1 MNIVQPVKL
10 SDSEMA
16 FLESK
21 IRLFLD
27 FLKDEVFSKFPEG
40 KWDKLEKFT
49 QNDPNFSEMKKETR
63 DYVTQIIEMPPQLFD
78 DQFSFTETNQKVILL
93 GICLLSFG
101 IDNKQFAETLIE
113 QYMEKLVDHKIEKKI
128 INNKEFLICIEAEV
142 ERREQDKNRR
152 KRSVAGKK
160 GADALWNKKK
170 GE

>member
-10 SDSEMA
+10 SDSEMT

-21 IRLFLD
+21 IILFLD

-63 DYVTQIIEMPPQLFD
+63 EYVTQIIEMPTKLFD
-78 DQFSFTETNQKVILL
+78 DQFSFSETNQKVILL

-128 INNKEFLICIEAEV
+128 INKIYVYLKLFCDIYN
-142 ERREQDKNRR
+142 D
-152 KRSVAGKK
+152 
-160 GADALWNKKK
+160 
-170 GE
+170 